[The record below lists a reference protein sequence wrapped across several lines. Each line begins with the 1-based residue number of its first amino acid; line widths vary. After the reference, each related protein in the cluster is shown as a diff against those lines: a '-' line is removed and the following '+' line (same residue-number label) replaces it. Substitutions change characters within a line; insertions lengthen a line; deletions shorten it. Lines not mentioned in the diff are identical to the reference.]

1 MSNYYT
7 IEPLQPPDYA
17 SWQPDAS
24 VNQSIQTNAGL
35 TSNWKY
41 RQYIQKNANQIMKY
55 NTMESIHASGNN
67 PYTILNTQP
76 TNTSPYLFNSVHDS
90 SGPVYGLRNS
100 DLKHSFTAKEQMNAR
115 MVAPSISTAGF
126 GFRV

>member
-24 VNQSIQTNAGL
+24 INQSIQQNAGI
-35 TSNWKY
+35 TTNWKY

-55 NTMESIHASGNN
+55 NTMESIYSSGNN

-76 TNTSPYLFNSVHDS
+76 TNTTPYLFNSVHDA
-90 SGPVYGLRNS
+90 SGPIYGFRNS
-100 DLKHSFTAKEQMNAR
+100 DLKQTYITKEQMNAR
-115 MVAPSISTAGF
+115 MIAPSIPTYGF
-126 GFRV
+126 NP